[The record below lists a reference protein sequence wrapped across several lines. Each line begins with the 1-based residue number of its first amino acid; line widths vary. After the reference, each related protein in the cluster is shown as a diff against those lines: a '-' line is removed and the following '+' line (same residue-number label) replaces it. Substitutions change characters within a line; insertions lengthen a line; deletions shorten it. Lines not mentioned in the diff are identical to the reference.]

1 MKTLIRVGTRGSP
14 LALAQTTEVV
24 ESLRTQA
31 HRIKFSVVRIQTSGD
46 TMDSGAAV
54 ESKSMFSKEI
64 EEGLLNGEIDIAVHS
79 MKDLTTELPDGLI
92 FGAVPQR
99 ANAHDAL
106 ISRQN
111 KKFEQ
116 LPAGARIG
124 TSSPR
129 RKAQLLAARGD
140 FEIVDIRGNVDTR
153 LRKLEKGDYDGI
165 VLAAAGLNRLGL
177 EERAT
182 EILPTK
188 LMLPAVGQGALAVQ
202 SRQEDVEVNQL
213 LKGIDHDV
221 SRRAVEAER
230 AFARRLGADC
240 RTPIAAYARLDG
252 GKLTIEGMV
261 AAQTGRMLVRSRL
274 VSDIG
279 DSEKIGVELAETLL
293 SRGAAAV
300 LEAA

>member
-31 HRIKFSVVRIQTSGD
+31 PRIKFSVVRIQTSGD